1 MEKMNMTLVCIDDD
15 LKIQEDAFFDDIE
28 DDVNEI
34 KFFSNPEEGLSYI
47 QDNLSKNLVVLLD
60 WRFNNSNLGGE
71 VFIKKI
77 YEVSTLIPVIV
88 FTGADINANET
99 TKMFDGHAFYCLSK
113 GASIE
118 DVRKVVVDAYAR
130 TQNDI
135 RSVIER
141 WILSQD
147 EKRREK
153 PYMRSGNQV
162 YTLNQILEAV
172 RNQTKLGKEMTN
184 GILKLATELFTNRM
198 DHEESK

>member
-15 LKIQEDAFFDDIE
+15 LKIQDDAFFDDIE
-28 DDVNEI
+28 DEVKEI
-34 KFFSNPEEGLSYI
+34 KFFSNPEGGLAYI
-47 QDNLSKNLVVLLD
+47 KENLSKNLVVLLD
-60 WRFNNSNLGGE
+60 WRFNNSSLGGE

-77 YEVSTLIPVIV
+77 YEVSTLIPVVV

-99 TKMFDGHAFYCLSK
+99 TKMFDGHAFYCLAK
-113 GASIE
+113 GASME
-118 DVRKVVVDAYAR
+118 DMRKVIIDAYAR

-141 WILSQD
+141 WILNQ
-147 EKRREK
+147 EEQRREK

-172 RNQTKLGKEMTN
+172 RNQTELGKEMTN

-198 DHEESK
+198 NHE